1 MMKST
6 SSLLVYCLDY
16 FCTLHCPHD
25 NINRRRFIPGE
36 YLKASIARGKFQTPN
51 SREYVIWF
59 HTKALTTHK
68 HTQMRH
74 CCLYQYHLHWAMY
87 DGGEMDGI
95 AQCVEPFSSLH
106 QILRNSFRSP
116 IFAIQL
122 IKCVTTIVSYYKT
135 SKQFINKS

>member
-1 MMKST
+1 MMKPT

-36 YLKASIARGKFQTPN
+36 HLKTSIARGKFQTPN
-51 SREYVIWF
+51 SREFVIWF

-122 IKCVTTIVSYYKT
+122 IKCVTTIVSYYK
-135 SKQFINKS
+135 KDE